1 MIFYVDADNCYK
13 TRINGIKALTSND
26 KVIIYY
32 NGNNDLFKKK
42 SVEELKNKFNCICD
56 IEVRKVK
63 NVSQAVDFT
72 IAIDISNNNSDE
84 LIYIIGDDKHL
95 DSISQIID
103 KPNVS
108 AAACI
113 RECLIGK
120 ICEIDDISEYVEFVG
135 RFLPKNKARLAI
147 KNQIKMSINLNKCAE
162 ELYKKCK
169 I

>member
-13 TRINGIKALTSND
+13 TRINGIKALTSSD

-42 SVEELKNKFNCICD
+42 SVEELKDKFNCICD

-63 NVSQAVDFT
+63 NVPQAVDFK
-72 IAIDISNNNSDE
+72 IAIDISNDNTDE

-95 DSISQIID
+95 DSISKIID
-103 KPNVS
+103 KPNVG
-108 AAACI
+108 AATCI

-120 ICEIDDISEYVEFVG
+120 ICEIDDISEYVEFVE
-135 RFLPKNKARLAI
+135 RLFPKDIASKAI

-162 ELYKKCK
+162 ELYKEG
-169 I
+169 